1 MTQQTINIG
10 NQPGDGTGDPA
21 RTAFTKVNQNFTEVY
36 ANATPGG
43 SIGQIQYQLAGTSFG
58 GFTASGDATINTTT
72 GVVTVSAPA
81 SRITFTPTGNVA
93 ATNVQS
99 AIAEVDSEKVA
110 ITSLTSGS
118 ITQVSIG
125 STPATDALTVY
136 TGTASTYNG
145 LDIYFSSDQT
155 NATNQLHPFGIHN
168 YTDGVSS
175 VIDTVGS
182 NVTLTLRQARN
193 AASRPDKPSTYVGT
207 GIFLDCQRTL
217 VSGSGNLG
225 TGNDRLSMF
234 NSDGCL
240 AFYGSGGADWT
251 GSSSTAPIQCGTYT
265 YFLQRTLYMGYN
277 VSTDR
282 GIIGSIDTNASA
294 FKPLELNSSVV
305 VVNSA
310 LTTTGA
316 VGVGTGSP
324 ASYGG
329 YTVLDIDNA
338 TNGGLLNIKKNGV
351 TQGYINGQSGFTI
364 LGNAQDIKLN
374 ANGASNSIQLQVNA
388 SEKARIDVSGNVLIG
403 VTAAGT
409 TAAKTIQIANGTA
422 PTANIAG
429 GQLYVEAGALK
440 YRGSGGTITTIAV
453 A

>member
-1 MTQQTINIG
+1 MGVKISNLPSATLPLTGAELVPVVQGGVTAKAQVFDLMPGLTNGAIN
-10 NQPGDGTGDPA
+10 
-21 RTAFTKVNQNFTEVY
+21 
-36 ANATPGG
+36 
-43 SIGQIQYQLAGTSFG
+43 QLAVGT
-58 GFTASGDATINTTT
+58 
-72 GVVTVSAPA
+72 PA
-81 SRITFTPTGNVA
+81 S
-93 ATNVQS
+93 
-99 AIAEVDSEKVA
+99 
-110 ITSLTSGS
+110 L
-118 ITQVSIG
+118 
-125 STPATDALTVY
+125 DAVTVY
-136 TGTASTYNG
+136 TGAASTYNG

-155 NATNQLHPFGIHN
+155 NATNQLHPFAIHN

-175 VIDTVGS
+175 TIDTVGS

-193 AASRPDKPSTYVGT
+193 PTSRPDKPSTYVGT
-207 GIFLDCQRTL
+207 GIFFDCQRSL

-234 NSDGCL
+234 DSNGCL

-251 GSSSTAPIQCGTYT
+251 GTASTAPIRLGTYT
-265 YFLQRTLYMGYN
+265 YFLQRSLYMGYN
-277 VSTDR
+277 VSSDR
-282 GIIGSIDTNASA
+282 GIIGSIDTNASV

-324 ASYGG
+324 ATYSG

-364 LGNAQDIKLN
+364 FGNAQDIKLN

-388 SEKARIDVSGNVLIG
+388 SEKARIDASGNVLIG

-440 YRGSGGTITTIAV
+440 YRGSSGTVTVLAP

>member
-1 MTQQTINIG
+1 MGIKISNLPSATLPLTGSELVPVVQSGVTAKAQVFDLTPGLTNGTINRIG
-10 NQPGDGTGDPA
+10 IGTPVGA
-21 RTAFTKVNQNFTEVY
+21 
-36 ANATPGG
+36 
-43 SIGQIQYQLAGTSFG
+43 
-58 GFTASGDATINTTT
+58 
-72 GVVTVSAPA
+72 
-81 SRITFTPTGNVA
+81 
-93 ATNVQS
+93 
-99 AIAEVDSEKVA
+99 
-110 ITSLTSGS
+110 
-118 ITQVSIG
+118 
-125 STPATDALTVY
+125 DALTVY
-136 TGTASTYNG
+136 TGATSTYNG
-145 LDIYFSSDQT
+145 LDVYFSSDQT
-155 NATNQLHPFGIHN
+155 NATNQLHPFAIHN

-175 VIDTVGS
+175 IIDTVGS

-193 AASRPDKPSTYVGT
+193 PTSRPDKPSNYVGT
-207 GIFLDCQRTL
+207 GIFFDCQRTL

-225 TGNDRLSMF
+225 TGNDRLAMF

-240 AFYGSGGADWT
+240 AFYGSGGADWSGT
-251 GSSSTAPIQCGTYT
+251 ASSAPIQLGTYT
-265 YFLQRTLYMGYN
+265 YFLQRSLYMGYN

-282 GIIGSIDTNASA
+282 GNIGSIDTNASV

-364 LGNAQDIKLN
+364 LGNSQDIKLN
-374 ANGASNSIQLQVNA
+374 ANGASNSIQFQVNA
-388 SEKARIDVSGNVLIG
+388 SEKARIDVNGNVLVG

-440 YRGSGGTITTIAV
+440 YRGSSGTVTVLAP